1 VAVLLTNS
9 EIHSADVNT
18 GSLDSARNAKT
29 MYSERT
35 RMKKY
40 EAVIIRTL
48 ADDQREAASPA
59 TPVNQVIALLAE
71 AIKQLSTTRV
81 K

>member
-1 VAVLLTNS
+1 MGVLQAISGTR
-9 EIHSADVNT
+9 SADEST
-18 GSLDSARNAKT
+18 KSLDSARNAKT

-48 ADDQREAASPA
+48 ADDLREAASPA

-71 AIKQLSTTRV
+71 AIKQLSATRR
-81 K
+81 